1 MRWTIISKR
10 LSFCQLRSMTL
21 YYSEQSQ
28 ISEVYAEVKL
38 LDSDDVYYEYYTS
51 TASEGELIQI
61 DGSTQI
67 KDLGEIEDYQ
77 VRRLHN

>member
-1 MRWTIISKR
+1 
-10 LSFCQLRSMTL
+10 MTL

-38 LDSDDVYYEYYTS
+38 LDSDDVFYEYYTS

-67 KDLGEIEDYQ
+67 KDLGEIQDYQ

>member
-21 YYSEQSQ
+21 YYSKQSQ